1 MNLNLVFRNFQEF
14 FSGSFELHLIE
25 SAGMGAINTAN
36 QQYLTEHIVS
46 ENKIQKQGMGWGYLA
61 TWCLLQLRTS

>member
-25 SAGMGAINTAN
+25 SAGMGAMNTAN
-36 QQYLTEHIVS
+36 QLYLTEHIVS
-46 ENKIQKQGMGWGYLA
+46 ENKIQKQGMGCLVQEFSYLVPA
-61 TWCLLQLRTS
+61 AA